1 MQELSEVF
9 YSLLLTSGI
18 AFILALARILYKS
31 KCKSVECCGCIKIQR
46 DIASELELDEREPP
60 SPRAEQSQRTD
71 NNA

>member
-9 YSLLLTSGI
+9 YSLLISSSI

-31 KCKSVECCGCIKIQR
+31 KCKTVECCGCIKIQR
-46 DIASELELDEREPP
+46 DIESELELDEREPP
-60 SPRAEQSQRTD
+60 SPRANQSQRD

>member
-31 KCKSVECCGCIKIQR
+31 KCETVECCGCIKIQR
-46 DIASELELDEREPP
+46 NIALEVELDERTPP
-60 SPRAEQSQRTD
+60 SPRSNESQRD